1 MIISILQMGKP
12 RLSNLLKI
20 AQLVS
25 GEAEIHTRA
34 SGWRVPA
41 VESHHTA
48 SDGTCCHITSF
59 SLYLLPVDILH
70 SGIHLSI
77 ICPPL

>member
-12 RLSNLLKI
+12 RVSNLLKI

-25 GEAEIHTRA
+25 GEAEIHTRP

-48 SDGTCCHITSF
+48 SDGHITSF

-70 SGIHLSI
+70 SEIHLSI